1 MITIKCDN
9 CEKLIEAPDDPKV
22 EKVKCPHC
30 GDVNLLP
37 ERESK
42 ASPTKGLPPDSGPE
56 QSVIK
61 LRPEMFRARPLVFSL
76 LLIALIGGVAGAIY
90 GGSSGNPGVLWG
102 SLILALAAAGIFGFW
117 KVKNLG
123 SSLEITNKRTIERV
137 GLFSRFTSE
146 ILHEDVRNVQISQTF
161 AERIMGV
168 GKIGISSAGQDGLEI
183 AVKDIRNPD
192 KIRELIDQYR
202 PM

>member
-30 GDVNLLP
+30 GDINLIK
-37 ERESK
+37 RNSK
-42 ASPTKGLPPDSGPE
+42 PGPAKGLPPDSGPE

-61 LRPEMFRARPLVFSL
+61 VRPEMFRARPMVFSVL
-76 LLIALIGGVAGAIY
+76 FLALVGGIGGAVVGGYNGNAGLLWVSVVVALVA
-90 GGSSGNPGVLWG
+90 
-102 SLILALAAAGIFGFW
+102 FGFFAVW
-117 KVKNLG
+117 KIRNLG

-146 ILHEDVRNVQISQTF
+146 ILHEDVRNVQITQSF

-168 GKIGISSAGQDGLEI
+168 GRIGISSAGQDGLEI
-183 AVKDIRNPD
+183 SVKDIRDPD